1 MEKQTVHL
9 YVFDTLADWE
19 TGFAIAGINNPIFAR
34 QPERYQVKT
43 VGLSMEPV
51 MTIGGMRILPDS
63 ALDELEPGQSAM
75 LILPGGESWDEGRNL
90 EAAHKAEAF
99 LAAGVPVAAIC
110 GATSGLA
117 RLGMLD
123 DKRHTSN
130 ALEYLQALNYQGTQF
145 YQNQPAVTDGNLI
158 TAGSTAPIDFAYQ
171 IFKKLEIYDDTTLE
185 AWYGLFTT
193 GDPAYFYKLQKG

>member
-1 MEKQTVHL
+1 
-9 YVFDTLADWE
+9 
-19 TGFAIAGINNPIFAR
+19 
-34 QPERYQVKT
+34 
-43 VGLSMEPV
+43 
-51 MTIGGMRILPDS
+51 
-63 ALDELEPGQSAM
+63 
-75 LILPGGESWDEGRNL
+75 LPGGNTWNEGKNL

-158 TAGSTAPIDFAYQ
+158 TGRINRTYRFRLSDFQESWKSTM
-171 IFKKLEIYDDTTLE
+171 TRHWE
-185 AWYGLFTT
+185 AWYELFTT

>member
-1 MEKQTVHL
+1 
-9 YVFDTLADWE
+9 
-19 TGFAIAGINNPIFAR
+19 
-34 QPERYQVKT
+34 
-43 VGLSMEPV
+43 
-51 MTIGGMRILPDS
+51 
-63 ALDELEPGQSAM
+63 
-75 LILPGGESWDEGRNL
+75 
-90 EAAHKAEAF
+90 
-99 LAAGVPVAAIC
+99 
-110 GATSGLA
+110 
-117 RLGMLD
+117 MLD

-185 AWYGLFTT
+185 AWYELFTT